1 MGCDY
6 YIVKMLN
13 IYCDNDDEYLTLEI
27 DNQRGYYHII
37 YDEDDDD
44 YEIKVNEYI
53 KECLTPSIQPI
64 IIYDN
69 NNFIKP
75 TFETKYKYIVE
86 QFIKNYG
93 KTLNNIIKIIK
104 VEERYER

>member
-1 MGCDY
+1 
-6 YIVKMLN
+6 MLN

-37 YDEDDDD
+37 YDEDDD

-69 NNFIKP
+69 KFIKP
-75 TFETKYKYIVE
+75 NYETKYKYIVE
-86 QFIKNYG
+86 QFMEHYG
-93 KTLNNIIKIIK
+93 NGKKFNNITKIIK
-104 VEERYER
+104 VEERYERY